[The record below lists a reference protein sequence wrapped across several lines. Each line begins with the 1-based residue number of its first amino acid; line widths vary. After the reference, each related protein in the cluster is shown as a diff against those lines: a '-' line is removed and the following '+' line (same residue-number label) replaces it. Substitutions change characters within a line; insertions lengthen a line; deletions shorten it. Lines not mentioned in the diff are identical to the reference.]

1 MAASSSGRAKLTW
14 DEETI
19 AEHDK
24 ERGTRMKIDEP
35 DTPYLP
41 PYDFSQEDEDGSFQE
56 AESEGT
62 LEGTLEGG
70 AAAAAAAP
78 PLPSAA
84 LQMPGGGGEGGAA
97 AAVAAAAAAA
107 AAAGGEGGEGGGGA
121 AAAFSSGAGNMFAQ
135 LAGKLEGVAEQ
146 QARGQQ
152 AADADVEDEGILA
165 QRQLDAKESFKDART
180 THYGGQKEAMA
191 RARALIAAE
200 MAADD
205 E

>member
-56 AESEGT
+56 PLESEGT

-84 LQMPGGGGEGGAA
+84 LQVPGGGGEGGAA
-97 AAVAAAAAAA
+97 AAAAAAAAA
-107 AAAGGEGGEGGGGA
+107 TAAGGEGGGA
-121 AAAFSSGAGNMFAQ
+121 AAAAFGGGAGNMFAQ

>member
-56 AESEGT
+56 PLESEGT

-84 LQMPGGGGEGGAA
+84 LQVSGGGGEGGAA
-97 AAVAAAAAAA
+97 AAAAAAAAA
-107 AAAGGEGGEGGGGA
+107 TAAGGEGGGA
-121 AAAFSSGAGNMFAQ
+121 AAAAFGGGAGNMFAQ